1 MTWTYE
7 PTRIPFRYSPS
18 NPTPR
23 YTVRRVR
30 TITIDLG
37 GVPGLGGL
45 DTVEVDHSY
54 RHGTSYDT
62 SREARDAAR
71 ALNMGKCSD
80 CGSPLNSRGYC
91 GNGMIKA
98 VKR

>member
-1 MTWTYE
+1 MEWIYE
-7 PTRIPFRYSPS
+7 ATKQSGFFRAEDGEPLRYS
-18 NPTPR
+18 
-23 YTVRRVR
+23 VRRYRVV
-30 TITIDLG
+30 D
-37 GVPGLGGL
+37 L

-62 SREARDAAR
+62 SREARVAAR